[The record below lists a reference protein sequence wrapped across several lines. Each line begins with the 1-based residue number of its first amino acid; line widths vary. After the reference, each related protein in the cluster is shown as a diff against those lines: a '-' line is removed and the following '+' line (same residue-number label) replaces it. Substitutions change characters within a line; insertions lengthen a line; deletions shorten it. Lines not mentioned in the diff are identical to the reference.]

1 MLLFEYLCPHFF
13 RTQSFIPKWC
23 DIYSLESTFLANRG
37 KIINSSFRQ
46 ILSHYMR
53 MCYEKSDYTRAQDIY
68 ENICSKGIPLTKGF
82 VHDLKFKLA
91 IQTKICR
98 ALTINQKW
106 ILYIFF
112 RYYFSPKYSN
122 KLSKLQDSD
131 LQKVIFLL
139 ENWLNVSEYYFCLI
153 ISN

>member
-1 MLLFEYLCPHFF
+1 MWYLFIGKHFSSK
-13 RTQSFIPKWC
+13 Q
-23 DIYSLESTFLANRG
+23 G
-37 KIINSSFRQ
+37 KNNQFFRQ
-46 ILSHYMR
+46 ILSHYMK
-53 MCYEKSDYTRAQDIY
+53 MCYEKRDYTRAQDIY

-98 ALTINQKW
+98 TLTINQKW

-131 LQKVIFLL
+131 HQKVIFFTWKLAKYFWKLFLFDNIKLITQLFLL
-139 ENWLNVSEYYFCLI
+139 IQLKSTPLNGFD
-153 ISN
+153 